1 MGKTNLQNYKNLG
14 IQAFKRKEFD
24 LAKTFFSLA
33 YKKRI
38 NKKLLHFI
46 NLCDFAKEQEQ
57 RAFLLFDFYIKH
69 YKSAKIYK
77 EFEQIFFITETKASL
92 EQRLYESEDLG
103 FSYKDFLCSEKVV
116 GFQKS
121 FENIIFSNKL
131 IINVKADFLNF
142 LEKLL
147 ENGYKELILNH
158 IERLSLYFLEDEK
171 FEALVRKINKKER
184 QGR

>member
-1 MGKTNLQNYKNLG
+1 MQNYKNLG

-33 YKKRI
+33 YERKK

-46 NLCDFAKEQEQ
+46 SLCEFAKEQEQ
-57 RAFLLFDFYIKH
+57 RAFLLFDFYLKH

-77 EFEQIFFITETKASL
+77 EFEQIFFIAETKASL
-92 EQRLYESEDLG
+92 EKALSLNEDLG
-103 FSYKDFLCSEKVV
+103 FNYKDFLCSEKAV

-131 IINVKADFLNF
+131 IINVKEDFLNF

-147 ENGYKELILNH
+147 ENGYKELILNY
-158 IERLSLYFLEDEK
+158 IERLSLHFLEDEK
-171 FEALVRKINKKER
+171 FEALVRKINEKER
-184 QGR
+184 QER